1 MSDRVGLSK
10 NKISSI
16 LTYKRVKS
24 IMENS
29 KFEKLLIATLSG
41 MASGV
46 VLGLLFAPDKG
57 SKTREKISRK
67 GDEYLKTIR
76 NDLAEIRQYLNKRAE
91 STRENLNE
99 LSEEAKNK
107 SEEVL
112 KKAKKLTSFEEWT
125 KEELYERA
133 KKENIDAY
141 SQMNKDE
148 LITALR
154 EKSGIPTA

>member
-1 MSDRVGLSK
+1 
-10 NKISSI
+10 
-16 LTYKRVKS
+16 
-24 IMENS
+24 MENS
-29 KFEKLLIATLSG
+29 KFNKLLIATFSG
-41 MASGV
+41 MAGGI

-57 SKTREKISRK
+57 AKTREKISQK
-67 GDEYLKTIR
+67 SDEYLKTIR
-76 NDLAEIRQYLNKRAE
+76 NDIAEIRSYLKKRTE

-133 KKENIDAY
+133 KKEEIDGY

-154 EKSGIPTA
+154 DERKVSP